1 MILTSALSRLLES
14 EGNGAE
20 ALIEPIV
27 SAVSSCM
34 RPEWTNRGLAWIEAF
49 DRVPL
54 TSILQTMRGLD
65 LFSEQSLAHYL
76 SLVLRNKLTAILNPA
91 EAQVGNPRRAA
102 VKKRNRLGIDLRGV
116 DRDGRLLCH

>member
-54 TSILQTMRGLD
+54 TSILQTMRSLD

-91 EAQVGNPRRAA
+91 EAQFGNPRRAA
-102 VKKRNRLGIDLRGV
+102 VKKP
-116 DRDGRLLCH
+116 GRPKRPADQPARMAA